1 MNRSDNHD
9 LTGRVAVIG
18 MAGCFPGA
26 RNVAELWRNLTRG
39 VESISHFRG
48 EELENATPEL
58 LANPNYVKAR
68 SVLDDVDLFDAGFFE
83 MYPKEAEI
91 TDPQHRIFLECSW
104 QALEDAGC
112 DPQTYK
118 GAIGVFA
125 GCSMNTYFLSNL
137 CSRPGYISEFANSYQ
152 VGSYP
157 DLVGNG
163 HDFLA
168 TRVSYKLNLRGPS
181 FTLQAGCATSLLA
194 ICQAYQ
200 SLVTYQSDVALAGG
214 VSITFPQ
221 NRGYLYQEDG
231 MVSPDGHCR
240 TFDAKAKGTVFGSG
254 VGVVVLKRF
263 EDAIADG
270 DRVYAVVRGL
280 AVNNDGAAKVG
291 YAAPSVEGQAE
302 VIAMAHA
309 AAGVSPE
316 TISYVEA
323 HGTGTPLGD
332 PIEVA
337 ALTQAFRA
345 GTQSKNFC
353 AIGAVK
359 SNVGHLDVAAGV
371 TGFIKTVLA
380 LHHKTLPATLHF
392 EQPNPRLDLANSP
405 FYVNTKLS
413 QWKNGSF
420 PRRAGVSA
428 FGVGGTNA
436 HVVLEEAPKTVGSPS
451 RRGSHLI
458 LLSGKTESA
467 LSQATANLADHLKK

>member
-1 MNRSDNHD
+1 
-9 LTGRVAVIG
+9 
-18 MAGCFPGA
+18 
-26 RNVAELWRNLTRG
+26 
-39 VESISHFRG
+39 
-48 EELENATPEL
+48 
-58 LANPNYVKAR
+58 
-68 SVLDDVDLFDAGFFE
+68 

-91 TDPQHRIFLECSW
+91 TDPQHRIFLECAW
-104 QALEDAGC
+104 EALEDAGC
-112 DPQTYK
+112 DPQIYK

-125 GCSMNTYFLSNL
+125 GCSMNTYFLSKL
-137 CSRPGYISEFANSYQ
+137 CTRPGYIEGFANSYQ

-157 DLVGNG
+157 ELVGNG

-200 SLVTYQSDVALAGG
+200 SLIMYQSDMALAGG

-231 MVSPDGHCR
+231 MVSADGHCR

-254 VGVVVLKRF
+254 VGAVALKRL
-263 EDAIADG
+263 EDALADG
-270 DRVYAVVRGL
+270 DHIYAVIRGL
-280 AVNNDGAAKVG
+280 AVNNDGSAKVG
-291 YAAPSVEGQAE
+291 YAAPSVEGQSS
-302 VIAMAHA
+302 VIATAHA
-309 AAGVSPE
+309 SADVSAD

-337 ALTQAFRA
+337 ALTKAFRA
-345 GTQSKNFC
+345 TTEAKNFC
-353 AIGAVK
+353 ALGSAK
-359 SNVGHLDVAAGV
+359 PNVGHLDVAAGV

-380 LHHKTLPATLHF
+380 LHHKMLPPMLHF
-392 EQPNPRLDLANSP
+392 EQPNPKMDLAGSP
-405 FYVNTKLS
+405 FYVNKELKP
-413 QWKNGSF
+413 WVKMKMNGVS

-436 HVVLEEAPKTVGSPS
+436 HVVLEEAPQQPPSHELSHERSPQ
-451 RRGSHLI
+451 LI
-458 LLSGKTESA
+458 LLSARTESA
-467 LSQATANLADHLKK
+467 LDQAASNLAGHLKSTPEAKLADVAYTLQT